1 MGTYSF
7 SELKVKLGSCY
18 YLCSGEADYEI
29 EDEGI
34 GSYEFWGQ
42 KGKDVYL
49 VAVFDG
55 VSLSDWQLIGCYP
68 ADGTGEPLQGL
79 TDAEIKVLENGVCE
93 ILNADGDLCSE
104 LAGEADDDEREED
117 SE

>member
-1 MGTYSF
+1 MASYSF
-7 SELKVKLGSCY
+7 EDLKVKLGGCF

-42 KGKDVYL
+42 KGNDSYK

-55 VSLSDWQLIGCYP
+55 VSLTDWELIGDTP
-68 ADGTGEPLQGL
+68 SDATGEPLQGL
-79 TDAEIKVLENGVCE
+79 TEAEVKLLADRVAET
-93 ILNADGDLCSE
+93 LNDNSDLCSE
-104 LAGEADDDEREED
+104 LAGKADDDEREED
-117 SE
+117 S

>member
-7 SELKVKLGSCY
+7 SELKVKLGSSY

-42 KGKDVYL
+42 KGNDSYK

-55 VSLSDWQLIGCYP
+55 VSLSDWELIWKP
-68 ADGTGEPLQGL
+68 QADVTGEPLQGL
-79 TDAEIKVLENGVCE
+79 TAAEIKILEDGVAE
-93 ILNADGDLCSE
+93 ILNANSDLCSE
-104 LAGEADDDEREED
+104 LARDADDDEREED